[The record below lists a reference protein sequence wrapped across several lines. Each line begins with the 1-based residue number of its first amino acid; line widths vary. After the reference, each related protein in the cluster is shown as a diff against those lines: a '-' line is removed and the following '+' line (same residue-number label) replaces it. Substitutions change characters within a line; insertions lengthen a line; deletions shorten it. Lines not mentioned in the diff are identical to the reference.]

1 MRWKRVSVFLFSL
14 VLITLLCGSMA
25 FAVVSPTKEGYVN
38 DYGDVL
44 SEETEQYIIQ
54 TAKELEQKTSSQ
66 IVVVTIPSLDGA
78 SIEEYATEL
87 FRSWGIGD
95 KEKDNGLLLLVSI
108 EDRKLRIEVGY
119 GLEGDI
125 PDGKAGRIRDQ
136 YLIPYLK
143 EDQFDEGIRSGYTA
157 LLSTVADVYDVTID
171 GVSEETSKEIRENV
185 EEDPEFTFFGSIISS
200 FFTAIFFCW
209 PLALI
214 LRPGKGKIRKIIY
227 SIIILPDLCTS
238 LISGENLVCTLII
251 IFVGFL
257 PGLTMDVDWFS
268 GGSFGGGDSW
278 GDGGSFSGGDSWSGG
293 GGSSGGGGA
302 SGDF

>member
-157 LLSTVADVYDVTID
+157 LLSIVADIYDVTID
-171 GVSEETSKEIRENV
+171 EVSEETSNEIRETV
-185 EEDPEFTFFGSIISS
+185 EEDSEFTFLGSI
-200 FFTAIFFCW
+200 FFGFIIAVFFCW

-238 LISGENLVCTLII
+238 LISGENLVCALII

-257 PGLTMDVDWFS
+257 PGLTMDVDWFG

>member
-95 KEKDNGLLLLVSI
+95 KEKDNGSLLLVSI

-171 GVSEETSKEIRENV
+171 GVSEETSKEIREIV
-185 EEDPEFTFFGSIISS
+185 EKDSEVSILKSITSGLGV
-200 FFTAIFFCW
+200 AVFFCW
-209 PLALI
+209 YPAFI
-214 LRPGKGKIRKIIY
+214 LNPGKGKIRKIIY
-227 SIIILPDLCTS
+227 LIITLPTIYTS
-238 LISGENLVCTLII
+238 WMSNKNLVYTLII
-251 IFVGFL
+251 IFIGFL
-257 PGLTMDVDWFS
+257 PGLAMGGDWYG
-268 GGSFGGGDSW
+268 GGSFTGGDSW
-278 GDGGSFSGGDSWSGG
+278 GDGDSWGGG